1 MAKTILIADDEI
13 DDLIATSET
22 IKKAGVKNLLMTVND
37 GDEVIAYL
45 KGEKGYGDRN
55 KFPLPGVLLLDL
67 KMRRIGGFEVMQW
80 LFDRRQMR
88 DILVILL
95 TGHGELENVRRAYQL
110 GARSFLAKPCDIED
124 IKNLVRTYSKY
135 WDIDTAGG
143 QLQGT

>member
-1 MAKTILIADDEI
+1 
-13 DDLIATSET
+13 
-22 IKKAGVKNLLMTVND
+22 MTVND